1 MVDSESEKIVSVQV
15 PNAHKSNKPNCKP
28 KVSLSQEETEHL
40 ISLWSEEEV
49 LFNCKDKDYFKTDP

>member
-1 MVDSESEKIVSVQV
+1 MVDSESEEIVSVQV

-28 KVSLSQEETEHL
+28 KVSLSQEETERL
-40 ISLWSEEEV
+40 ISLWSEEV